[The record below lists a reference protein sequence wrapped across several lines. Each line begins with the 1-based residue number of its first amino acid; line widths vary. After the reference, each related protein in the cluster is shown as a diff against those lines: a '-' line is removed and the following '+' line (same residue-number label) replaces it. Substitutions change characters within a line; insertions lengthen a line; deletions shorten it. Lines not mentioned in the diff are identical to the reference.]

1 MNVVPLGALK
11 IWGPGDLAIP
21 KLLRIAGTDAL
32 LTFGRLLRSEWGNFW
47 FSQDIADAGLEVV
60 ENDTE
65 GTRGLVKEMIDV
77 LDERKAYSLEEEA
90 LQDRTQELFVP
101 RNYSYHSRT
110 RIGTKFLQKYENLGR
125 V

>member
-1 MNVVPLGALK
+1 M
-11 IWGPGDLAIP
+11 
-21 KLLRIAGTDAL
+21 

-60 ENDTE
+60 ENDAE
-65 GTRGLVKEMIDV
+65 EIRGLVKEMIDV

-90 LQDRTQELFVP
+90 LQDRMQELFVP

-110 RIGTKFLQKYENLGR
+110 RIGTKFLQKYENLVR